1 MKKMTRLDLI
11 VKGKNLVSALLGIK
25 TRKIN
30 RAVSSAIDTAEENA
44 ISSNENV
51 NKLLSKLGEV
61 YDNPAELTNAINSIC
76 EEMDKAELW
85 AKRAEQVKKIAE
97 LLKEEVEVEEE

>member
-1 MKKMTRLDLI
+1 MKKVSRLDLI
-11 VKGKNLVSALLGIK
+11 VKGKDLVSALLGIK

-51 NKLLSKLGEV
+51 NKLLTKLGDV
-61 YDNPAELTNAINSIC
+61 YDSPAELTGVINAIC

-85 AKRAEQVKKIAE
+85 AKRTEQVKKIAE